1 MNTDNYSNQER
12 LELISNMI
20 NQAKSKLA
28 KNDSFYLLLWGWT
41 LVVAHFGHYIIDKY
55 DLYPHPWLVWNVIWL
70 ASFLIAIRMIK
81 KGKTSVV
88 RGHYENSYGLIWIF
102 ITACIFVTLLFMHK
116 INYQHQPIIL
126 LFAGIGQFMTGIL
139 VRFRPFIIGAVALF
153 IGSVSCFFIP
163 FMEQNLIAGIVYILG
178 FLIPGYMVR
187 KIE

>member
-20 NQAKSKLA
+20 NEAKSKIS

-41 LVVAHFGHYIIDKY
+41 LVVANFGHYIIDKY
-55 DLYPHPWLVWNVIWL
+55 NLYSRPWHVWNIIW
-70 ASFLIAIRMIK
+70 FVYIIMAIRMMK
-81 KGKTSVV
+81 KWKTSLIK
-88 RGHYENSYGLIWIF
+88 GHYENSSGLIWIF

-116 INYQHQPIIL
+116 INYQHQPFIL
-126 LFAGIGQFMTGIL
+126 LFAGIGQFMMGIL
-139 VRFRPFIIGAVALF
+139 LRFKPFIIGAVVLF
-153 IGSVSCFFIP
+153 IGSVSCFFISI
-163 FMEQNLIAGIVYILG
+163 MEQNLLAGIVYILG